1 MGYEVNWRQTMTKVE
16 AIRKLMEDNGGV
28 AAWRYIYDNI
38 EKYYPQAKSAKAWQ
52 QALRG
57 TLYREINKGKNFK
70 SIGLKHK
77 EPVFALIEYEHEKQL
92 NEIKQDPVR
101 MHSYIEGIMVELGN
115 CENFDTYCA
124 DPSAMFQKDIPI
136 SQIATI
142 ARADFPQFTDPK
154 NNEIAKRIDV
164 IWFNKIGYKFPQ
176 KVIEVV
182 DSISTLSEALSR
194 MYQLKNCNVRK
205 GFLVLHPQKDRP
217 RVESMLEREPYS
229 SWKEEISLKN
239 YDYDYILNHYNAR
252 LELEKHPL

>member
-1 MGYEVNWRQTMTKVE
+1 MTKVE

-38 EKYYPQAKSAKAWQ
+38 EKYYPQAKSAKNWQ
-52 QALRG
+52 AGLRG
-57 TLYREINKGKNFK
+57 VLYREIRSKGKFK
-70 SIGLKHK
+70 QIGLGA
-77 EPVFALIEYEHEKQL
+77 FALVEYKQEESPS
-92 NEIKQDPVR
+92 EIKKDDVR
-101 MHSYIEGIMVELGN
+101 VHSYIEGVMVELGN
-115 CENFDTYCA
+115 FRGFDTYCA

-142 ARADFPQFTDPK
+142 AKADFPPFTHSEI
-154 NNEIAKRIDV
+154 NELAKRIDV
-164 IWFNKIGYKFPQ
+164 IWFNKQGRKFPK

-182 DSISTLSEALSR
+182 DSIGTLGDALSR
-194 MYQLKNCNVRK
+194 MYQLKEFNAKNR
-205 GFLVLHPQKDRP
+205 FLVLHSQEDRP

-229 SWKEEISLKN
+229 SWKEENSLRN